1 MRATAL
7 AAACSVVALSSCA
20 VGPDFHEPQP
30 PRTEHY
36 TPEPEPAATV
46 EAPGPAG
53 AAQTLA
59 TDRDIP
65 AEWWTLFRSDP
76 LDQLVREALKN
87 SPSIAAAEAALRS
100 AQESYVAQ
108 RGALLWPALDAQF
121 AATRER
127 VPGAAFGLPGVPA
140 SVFTL
145 YDASINVSYRLDL
158 FGASRRQLEALRAGS
173 EYQQWELEAA
183 NLALAANVVTTA
195 INAASLRAQIA
206 AASDILTSERE
217 QLRVVE
223 RQFAAGAVSQA
234 DVLSQRAQVSQTEA
248 SIPALE
254 SALAQAR
261 HRLSVLAGRTPD
273 NASPEFEL
281 ERLVLPTE
289 LPLSV
294 PSKLVRQR
302 PDVRAAEA
310 LLHQATAQA
319 GVATANLYPQL
330 NLTGSIGSETLAVQ
344 DLFSPGTEAWSIGGT
359 LLQPLFHGGELLAR
373 RRGAFADL
381 DRAAAQYREDVLSA
395 LQEVADTLRALES
408 DARTLR
414 ARAAAESSAAG
425 SLEITQKQFAAGG
438 VSYLSLLVA
447 QRTYYQARQDRVQAE
462 AARYADSA
470 ALFQSLG
477 GGWWNRGSSQESRP

>member
-1 MRATAL
+1 
-7 AAACSVVALSSCA
+7 VA
-20 VGPDFHEPQP
+20 
-30 PRTEHY
+30 
-36 TPEPEPAATV
+36 
-46 EAPGPAG
+46 
-53 AAQTLA
+53 
-59 TDRDIP
+59 DRDIP
-65 AEWWTLFRSDP
+65 AEWWTLFRSEP

-100 AQESYVAQ
+100 AEQAYVAQ
-108 RGALLWPALDAQF
+108 RGALAWPAVDAQF

-158 FGASRRQLEALRAGS
+158 FGATRRELESLRAGT

-183 NLALAANVVTTA
+183 NLTLAGNVVTTA
-195 INAASLRAQIA
+195 VNAASLRAQIA
-206 AASDILTSERE
+206 AASDILVSERE

-223 RQFAAGAVSQA
+223 RQFAAGGVSQA

-248 SIPALE
+248 SIPGLE
-254 SALAQAR
+254 NALAQAH

-273 NASPEFEL
+273 SASPEFEL
-281 ERLVLPTE
+281 DRLTLPTE
-289 LPLSV
+289 LPLTV
-294 PSKLVRQR
+294 PTRLVRQR
-302 PDVRAAEA
+302 PDIRAAEA

-330 NLTGSIGSETLAVQ
+330 NLTGSIGSETLAAK
-344 DLFSPGTEAWSIGGT
+344 DLFTPGSEAWNFGGT
-359 LLQPLFHGGELLAR
+359 LLQPLFHGGELRAKRL
-373 RRGAFADL
+373 GAFADL
-381 DRAAAQYREDVLSA
+381 DRAAAQYREAVLSA
-395 LQEVADTLRALES
+395 LQEVADTLRALEN

-414 ARAAAESSAAG
+414 ARAAAESAAAG
-425 SLEITQKQFAAGG
+425 SLSITQKQFAAGG
-438 VSYLSLLVA
+438 VSYLSLLLA

-470 ALFQSLG
+470 ALFQALG
-477 GGWWNRGSSQESRP
+477 GGWWNREASKGAPP